1 MPKYSAPLE
10 ESVELGI
17 FQLRLAASLATLRKR
32 ERFKLHELA
41 SRVGVSNTYMTRI
54 MRGRANVSLGLL
66 YALCRELDVP
76 VTELIGTWAD
86 MTVDNPHSAATDGH
100 SVAEGK
106 KP

>member
-17 FQLRLAASLATLRKR
+17 FQLRLAAALATLRKR
-32 ERFKLHELA
+32 DRFKLNELA

-54 MRGRANVSLGLL
+54 MRGRANVTLGLL

-76 VTELIGTWAD
+76 VTDLIGTWAD
-86 MTVDNPHSAATDGH
+86 HTVENPHNVGTSGH
-100 SVAEGK
+100 SIAEGK